1 VEAVRDARAG
11 RNLRRPSILLVLWIG
26 VLAIPSTAT
35 RFDGL
40 PFSSIPEAFALA
52 LLLPLVLSAAHR
64 RLLRHALARYPR
76 WVGAALIGTA
86 LAAGALKL
94 VLAPVRPAGFLACY
108 QTTLGPPLGGPCE
121 RSFENPFFRF
131 NVTRVDPVIDFG
143 PGDWDLS
150 FLNSLRFNFYPWV
163 PGLRRRDRVPLEVA
177 WRGVIE
183 SGQQDALVT
192 YVGQGTVGIDATSID
207 LPRIYDTHGTV
218 PLKLPAGRHVVRI
231 YYTFDDGSR
240 TGERRPLG
248 PYATFRLTTTG
259 SDGAA
264 GAPVR
269 AGPAPA
275 WLRLASVMVDAL
287 VLGVSFVLLAYYV
300 RLLRGQLRP
309 VAVAASAFAAVWVAG
324 RAFGL
329 PAHIGGTVVT
339 WSLLVFVLGRNK
351 STRLLLSYFVLLL
364 LGIWLALGSYPR
376 LSTVVYRSA
385 GDDWYTYE
393 SFARTIL
400 ETWSLEAGERVFY
413 TQPLFRYVRFT
424 EHFLLGDA
432 DPLIDL
438 LGWTALHWTVLW
450 AACVL
455 RGTARI
461 APARAALFGVAA
473 ALTLALAGS
482 VIVVAMIK
490 LSLSEHVT
498 WIFIAA
504 AFALLGSRHVQ
515 QWPLGAAF
523 VGAAIITRP
532 NQAPAL
538 LCVAVAFLGAALWR
552 RRRAAFVAGAVGC
565 AVSLLPLAHN
575 LYYGG
580 SPVIFTTT
588 AIHPATMGVPVATL
602 AKVTSD
608 AAARAEV
615 TTQVRALLFLAP
627 GPSRTLDGERVK
639 FVLYGLQFVWL
650 AALCL
655 AIGGSVPA
663 DRRLLALVPVLY
675 LGVHVF
681 YDVRVY
687 YPRHILAAS
696 FGMGLVTMAIAAA
709 RSRPARAVSRDEGA
723 TV

>member
-1 VEAVRDARAG
+1 VSV
-11 RNLRRPSILLVLWIG
+11 LLVLWIG
-26 VLAIPSTAT
+26 VLAIPSTTT

-40 PFSSIPEAFALA
+40 PFSSIPEALALA
-52 LLLPLVLSAAHR
+52 LLLPLAVSSAHR
-64 RLLRHALARYPR
+64 RLLRAALERCPP
-76 WVGAALIGTA
+76 WVGTALIGTL

-94 VLAPVRPAGFLACY
+94 VLAPVRPAGFFACY
-108 QTTLGPPLGGPCE
+108 RTTLGPPLAGPCE

-183 SGQQDALVT
+183 SGPQDALVT
-192 YVGQGTVGIDATSID
+192 YVGQGTIGIDATSID
-207 LPRIYDTHGTV
+207 LPRIYDAHGTV

-240 TGERRPLG
+240 TGERRALG
-248 PYATFRLTTTG
+248 PYATFRLTAIG

-275 WLRLASVMVDAL
+275 WLRATSVMVD
-287 VLGVSFVLLAYYV
+287 VLGLGVAFVLLGYYV
-300 RLLRGQLRP
+300 YLLRAQLRP
-309 VAVAASAFAAVWVAG
+309 VAVVASAFAAVWAAG
-324 RAFGL
+324 LAFGL

-339 WSLLVFVLGRNK
+339 WSLLVFVLGRHK
-351 STRLLLSYFVLLL
+351 STRLLLSYFILLL
-364 LGIWLALGSYPR
+364 LGTWLALGSYPR

-400 ETWSLEAGERVFY
+400 ETWSLEAGEPVFY

-438 LGWTALHWTVLW
+438 LGWSALHWTLLW
-450 AACVL
+450 AASVL

-461 APARAALFGVAA
+461 APARAALFGAGA

-482 VIVVAMIK
+482 VIVVKMIQA
-490 LSLSEHVT
+490 SLSEHVT

-504 AFALLGSRHVQ
+504 AFALLGSRSAGR
-515 QWPLGAAF
+515 WPVGAAF
-523 VGAAIITRP
+523 LAAALITRP

-538 LCVAVAFLGAALWR
+538 FCIAIAFLGAALWR
-552 RRRAAFVAGAVGC
+552 RRRVAFVAGAVGC
-565 AVSLLPLAHN
+565 AVALLPLAHN

-588 AIHPATMGVPVATL
+588 ATNPATLGVPVATL
-602 AKVTSD
+602 ARMASD
-608 AAARAEV
+608 PAARAAV
-615 TTQVRALLFLAP
+615 TTQVRALMFLAP
-627 GPSRTLDGERVK
+627 GPSKTLDGERVK
-639 FVLYGLQFVWL
+639 FVLYGLQGVWL

-655 AIGGSVPA
+655 AIGGSVPGS
-663 DRRLLALVPVLY
+663 RRLLALVPALY
-675 LGVHVF
+675 LVVHVF
-681 YDVRVY
+681 YDVRFY
-687 YPRHILAAS
+687 YPRHILAAY

-709 RSRPARAVSRDEGA
+709 RSRPARVVPRDAGAAV
-723 TV
+723 